1 MKSVWIGMSLL
12 TGESTS
18 CRIQTEASPLCLAL
32 ASSAFDR
39 HDKDTR
45 DDALNYEEFIEWAR
59 SNREFMLQVEQFRLL
74 SEKAIGF
81 EEEMSLPDGSDVDSD
96 LDHELEWARAQVP
109 TKDCASSELR
119 SLDQALPAP
128 WLIEPSHGY
137 GRSAASPS
145 SGPQFDFP
153 PSVNLSLEWIYG
165 AHGTTAR
172 NSCRYLCNGNIVYIV
187 SKFAI
192 VYCPARHQQQFY
204 QGHRNAIMCMDV
216 SASGEVVATGS
227 GPGHHRPEIH
237 IWNGMTMQCL
247 AVLQNFHFEGVALV
261 AFPSPA
267 SAASSS
273 MNSTNNNA
281 ATAPFTSVNSNLIK
295 KKAAHTEFL
304 VASIGSDSNGSMALW
319 NWQQACVLASG
330 RAHPTEGKRATAMV
344 LNEDGDEVLV
354 CGMHFILFHQLEGR
368 FFKHKKPLEMESRL
382 RTVPICLSAAYN
394 GPQHAVVGTSQGQL
408 LQFHKMKLMKV
419 VQAHGTQQS
428 INVCFISCRSMV
440 LFTSGKDGQIRQ
452 WDSTLR
458 PIGNAIDLHVEVL
471 QHQVATANDCETIH
485 GDDLRVC
492 SLAYDDARRRYVIGT
507 RMGHIVEFTE
517 DHLPPPTSGH
527 PPPHAAQ
534 WRIVASGHTGHAVSS
549 IALTNS
555 SVHFA
560 SCSEMDRCVKL
571 WGLRKRTS
579 LRKIQLLFSPSVAMF
594 SHDRALLAVGGA
606 DGSIL
611 LLEGATYG
619 AITQIK
625 NTTARVCG
633 LRFSPQD
640 TLLAVACGNGLIYLY
655 TLEANRR
662 LSRFALLRP
671 SSTSERTSSVPADS
685 LDFSI
690 DGNFLKS
697 QHGPADLR
705 FWDLRR
711 RACTRVTAMAT
722 VRNVIWQSFTSTIGW
737 HVSGLQS
744 RQSPARVELVAANTS
759 QNLIMVLDA
768 AGQLSITHFPCIQA
782 QPGAQTGICLEKAV
796 ERAHLAPNGVDAG
809 HLCGGFALHD
819 SILLTSSGQ
828 DGVICQWRLEKE
840 TIDVQPRGKCTYD
853 KLMAERLRVFGLE
866 DVYFGW
872 KTGPMSTFTARQ
884 PLKNRMMIPAL
895 TDGGAVMQMPQR
907 STEAPDLD
915 LSLSYVYGFNHKRN
929 GLNQVLASAGAGSF
943 LYAAGTLLVL
953 FHLHHRVQ
961 TRVFQSGI
969 THTVTHVIK
978 HPSQPFVAVGSRE
991 DNALV
996 VWNVDTQQK
1005 VVTIQGLPGAVLICA
1020 AFDDPA
1026 MALSMNA
1033 SNSTPSN
1040 GENDVAAVVW
1050 KERSHNVH
1058 SLVFYDWKKAQS
1070 IVRMDMTSLPVLFGF
1085 FDHTTVGVAQCTTGF
1100 VSGGVDHVTFWS
1112 LSTAT
1117 GHVQSRQGVFGRQ
1130 ALVQSVI
1137 CGVPVRSYVLT
1148 GTADGSV
1155 VLWENGVAAYSY
1167 PAVEKFASSD
1177 QNAMVSLVHIT
1188 STQQVIGA
1196 MQSGQ
1201 LVFWRYQAV
1210 HPAATKRCQP
1220 NDFLELLTTVA
1231 LLEGPLMPLLNR
1243 VDMPISSNNRLPRNN
1258 ESGSSVLS
1266 LVLLEAMSGLLVVLK
1281 TGEVFHVDH
1290 GVLLMDN
1297 EDDQRTVSLTMK
1309 DSVRLVFDGAN
1320 ETHDV
1325 ALHPQDGSLFA
1336 IGDARGRICVR
1347 NLQTNELVYEHHTTD
1362 REAVR
1367 ALAWNSKGDRLAISL
1382 DKGSVLIFKIMTNET
1397 WPVVAKFVCGSSGT
1411 TESGTNGTAKDAD
1424 QVLRKWCC
1432 KIKYSPAASNCE
1444 RIALACRDFKI
1455 YVYVCKWSG
1464 DTSGEG
1470 QASESYVLE
1479 HVCVGHSGRITSL
1492 DFSCDGDWLQSATSS
1507 LDMQIIRWALRR
1519 QSASND
1525 SETSQQNAQTT
1536 VAGTLPCL
1544 LREDEWSSWTNTFA
1558 GPVAGLSEIYK
1569 SRITSLDRINEDQVT
1584 KRSKS
1589 DVSSRWTSMLPTI
1602 VLGTENGEV
1611 LLHWY
1616 PMTCGESH
1624 KSLSKEYTGYFPCD
1638 TIVSHAAFCV
1648 TNTFLVTC
1656 ARNADDETITLV
1668 WKTDYEDEVRQV
1680 IRYAGITR
1688 NPNLTTIQPDE
1699 TEIQR
1704 QHAESSL
1711 LVDQLMSNAAED
1723 GIGDMFMASKPWL
1736 GAVREPTSAQDM
1748 VIQNYQSPDSTLALD
1763 FVYGLNVGAGVVYAD
1778 DSWEIVYAA
1787 ASCGIVLNTKTKSQL
1802 FNQAHQGN
1810 LISALAVHERSD
1822 LVATGECGVRI
1833 APQIVLW
1840 DVNSGSTITQ
1850 ITTVHRRGIALLRF
1864 TPNGDSLASIGMED
1878 DHVMTLYSLRSHD
1891 GQQQRM
1897 TIKPLA
1903 SVKTSKQSV
1912 WGLCLNDNKELVTCG
1927 SRHILFW
1934 QQQAAT
1940 AGRKDVGDNGAGATA
1955 GCTLGMKKGLF
1966 SSHKKCNANTI
1977 VLGAAF
1983 VSKQQHVV
1991 SSQSDGSLYL
2001 WKGRTCMDVREHA
2014 HGNAPIHA
2022 LWVDQ
2027 AHQLIY
2033 SGGNDGRVCI
2043 WNHLLEAVRT
2053 IALMDLAGPKVA
2065 MPLRSLAIQS
2075 LCVQDN
2081 RILFA
2086 TGGGE
2091 IGEIIDRTAVATAH
2105 EQSTVEYQLLL
2116 HGQAHCKGEVW
2127 GLDVHPA
2134 KIQFVTTGDDG
2145 SIRLWD
2151 APTRSLLA
2159 VHDWASDGNP
2169 RAVAFSNDG
2178 NHIVVGTSD
2187 GKLRVLTGLLEN
2199 VVTTW
2204 KCSSR
2209 AVQVVKFSPDGRILA
2224 IGGHDSTL
2232 HIYDA
2237 HTYKK
2242 LGECKGHSSTIT
2254 HMDFSKDSRVLQS
2267 TSTAGELLFWDI
2279 SKVNAFKL
2287 ITSPSSVRDV
2297 VWASWTCPFGWPVQ
2311 GIWPPDSDG
2320 SDINAVCRSQDS
2332 STVVTGDDDGLVKLF
2347 AYPCASS
2354 VAVTPAQTSVGHAS
2368 HVTNCV
2374 FTRKDLFLITTGGL
2388 DKSVFQFRV
2397 VHNPRRAPA
2406 AS

>member
-12 TGESTS
+12 TGEATS
-18 CRIQTEASPLCLAL
+18 CRMQSEASPLCLSL
-32 ASSAFDR
+32 ARSAFDR

-96 LDHELEWARAQVP
+96 LDQELEWARAQLPV
-109 TKDCASSELR
+109 KSCASGETR

-137 GRSAASPS
+137 KRSAATPS

-153 PSVNLSLEWIYG
+153 PPVNLSLEWIYG
-165 AHGTTAR
+165 AHGATTR

-237 IWNGMTMQCL
+237 VWNGLTMQCL

-273 MNSTNNNA
+273 MNSTSNNA
-281 ATAPFTSVNSNLIK
+281 VAAPFTSVNSNLIK
-295 KKAAHTEFL
+295 KKTAHREFL
-304 VASIGSDSNGSMALW
+304 IASIGSDANGSMALW

-382 RTVPICLSAAYN
+382 RTVPICLSAAFN

-458 PIGNAIDLHVEVL
+458 SIGNAIDLHVELL
-471 QHQVATANDCETIH
+471 QQQVTTANDCETIH

-492 SLAYDDARRRYVIGT
+492 SLAYDDTRRRYVIGT
-507 RMGHIVEFTE
+507 RMGHIVEFME
-517 DHLPPPTSGH
+517 DYVPPPASGH

-549 IALTNS
+549 IGLTNS
-555 SVHFA
+555 SVQFA
-560 SCSEMDRCVKL
+560 SCSEGDRCVKL

-579 LRKIQLLFSPSVAMF
+579 LRKIQLLFPPSVVMF

-619 AITQIK
+619 TVTQIK

-671 SSTSERTSSVPADS
+671 SSTSERAASLPADS

-697 QHGPADLR
+697 QHGSADLR

-711 RACTRVTAMAT
+711 RACTRVTAMAA
-722 VRNVIWQSFTSTIGW
+722 VRNVIWQTFTSTIGW
-737 HVSGLQS
+737 HVSGLKS

-759 QNLIMVLDA
+759 QNLAMIMDA
-768 AGQLSITHFPCIQA
+768 VGQLSITHFPCIQTER
-782 QPGAQTGICLEKAV
+782 GTQTEICLEKSIG
-796 ERAHLAPNGVDAG
+796 RAHLASNGVDSG
-809 HLCGGFALHD
+809 HVSGGFALHD
-819 SILLTSSGQ
+819 SILLTSSGH

-840 TIDVQPRGKCTYD
+840 TIDVQPRGKCVYNE
-853 KLMAERLRVFGLE
+853 LMTERLRVFGLE

-872 KTGPMSTFTARQ
+872 KTGPMSTFTARK
-884 PLKNRMMIPAL
+884 PLKNGIMIPTL
-895 TDGGAVMQMPQR
+895 VDGGIVKQISQR

-915 LSLSYVYGFNHKRN
+915 LSLSYVYGFNYKRN
-929 GLNQVLASAGAGSF
+929 GLNQVLASAGAGSL

-996 VWNVDTQQK
+996 IWNIDTQQK
-1005 VVTIQGLPGAVLICA
+1005 VVTIQGLPGAMLICA

-1026 MALSMNA
+1026 MALPTTA

-1040 GENDVAAVVW
+1040 GENDIAAVVW
-1050 KERSHNVH
+1050 KERSLNVH
-1058 SLVFYDWKKAQS
+1058 SLVFYDWKKAHS
-1070 IVRMDMTSLPVLFGF
+1070 IVRVDMTSFPVLFGF
-1085 FDHTTVGVAQCTTGF
+1085 FEHTTVGVPQCTTGF

-1112 LSTAT
+1112 LNTAT
-1117 GHVQSRQGVFGRQ
+1117 GHVQSKQGVFGRQ
-1130 ALVQSVI
+1130 ALVQSVV
-1137 CGVPVRSYVLT
+1137 CGVPVRPYVLT

-1155 VLWENGVAAYSY
+1155 ILWENGVAAYSY
-1167 PAVEKFASSD
+1167 AAVEKSVSSD
-1177 QNAMVSLVHIT
+1177 QNAMVSLVHIP
-1188 STQQVIGA
+1188 STQQVVGA

-1201 LVFWRYQAV
+1201 LVFWKYQPV
-1210 HPAATKRCQP
+1210 HATKRRQP
-1220 NDFLELLTTVA
+1220 HDFLSLLTTVA
-1231 LLEGPLMPLLNR
+1231 LLEGPWMTVLNR
-1243 VDMPISSNNRLPRNN
+1243 GEMPVSSSNRLSRNYD
-1258 ESGSSVLS
+1258 SDSSVLS
-1266 LVLLEAMSGLLVVLK
+1266 LILLEAMNGLLVVLK

-1297 EDDQRTVSLTMK
+1297 DDGQRTVSLTMK
-1309 DSVRLVFDGAN
+1309 DSVRLVFDAAY

-1325 ALHPQDGSLFA
+1325 ALHPCDGSLFA

-1347 NLQTNELVYEHHTTD
+1347 NLQTNALVYEHHTTD
-1362 REAVR
+1362 HEGVR
-1367 ALAWNSKGDRLAISL
+1367 ALAWNSKGDRLAVSL
-1382 DKGSVLIFKIMTNET
+1382 DKGSVLIFKISISET
-1397 WPVVAKFVCGSSGT
+1397 WPVVTKFMCGSCGI
-1411 TESGTNGTAKDAD
+1411 TESGINGTPNDEN

-1432 KIKYSPAASNCE
+1432 KIKYSPADSSCE
-1444 RIALACRDFKI
+1444 RLALACRDFKI
-1455 YVYVCKWSG
+1455 YVYVCKRG
-1464 DTSGEG
+1464 NDTSGEG
-1470 QASESYVLE
+1470 QTSESFVLE

-1492 DFSCDGDWLQSATSS
+1492 DFSRDGNWLQSATSS
-1507 LDMQIIRWALRR
+1507 LDLQIIRWALGR
-1519 QSASND
+1519 QSSSND
-1525 SETSQQNAQTT
+1525 SETSQQSAVT
-1536 VAGTLPCL
+1536 GTSVCS

-1558 GPVAGLSEIYK
+1558 GPVAGLSEIYE
-1569 SRITSLDRINEDQVT
+1569 SRITVLDRINEDLLT
-1584 KRSKS
+1584 MSGKS
-1589 DVSSRWTSMLPTI
+1589 DAQSRWTSLLPTI
-1602 VLGTENGEV
+1602 ALGTENGEI

-1624 KSLSKEYTGYFPCD
+1624 RSLSKEYTGYFPCD
-1638 TIVSHAAFCV
+1638 SIVSHAAFCV
-1648 TNTFLVTC
+1648 TNMFLVTC
-1656 ARNADDETITLV
+1656 ARNADDETIILV
-1668 WKTDYEDEVRQV
+1668 WKTDYEDELRQV
-1680 IRYAGITR
+1680 IRYAGVAR
-1688 NPNLTTIQPDE
+1688 NTAPSLEADE
-1699 TEIQR
+1699 TEVQR
-1704 QHAESSL
+1704 RHVESSL
-1711 LVDQLMSNAAED
+1711 LVDQLMANDNANSE
-1723 GIGDMFMASKPWL
+1723 GDMFMASKPWL

-1748 VIQNYQSPDSTLALD
+1748 VVQDHQSVESTLALD
-1763 FVYGLNVGAGVVYAD
+1763 FVYGLNVGAGVMYAD

-1864 TPNGDSLASIGMED
+1864 TPNGDCLASIGMED

-1891 GQQQRM
+1891 GLQQRM

-1903 SVKTSKQSV
+1903 SVKTSKQVV

-1927 SRHILFW
+1927 SKHILFW
-1934 QQQAAT
+1934 QQQAAA
-1940 AGRKDVGDNGAGATA
+1940 AGRKDVGDNGGSGATA
-1955 GCTLGMKKGLF
+1955 GYTLGMKKGLL
-1966 SSHKKCNANTI
+1966 SSHKKCNANAI
-1977 VLGAAF
+1977 VLAAAF

-2014 HGNAPIHA
+2014 HGNAPVHA
-2022 LWVDQ
+2022 LWVDP
-2027 AHQLIY
+2027 AHQLVY
-2033 SGGNDGRVCI
+2033 SGGNDGRICI
-2043 WNHLLEAVRT
+2043 WNHLLEAVRS
-2053 IALMDLAGPKVA
+2053 IALLDLAGSKMA
-2065 MPLRSLAIQS
+2065 ISLRSVAIQS
-2075 LCVQDN
+2075 VCVRDN
-2081 RILFA
+2081 RVLFS
-2086 TGGGE
+2086 TDGGE

-2105 EQSTVEYQLLL
+2105 EQSTVEYQLLV
-2116 HGQAHCKGEVW
+2116 HGQAHCRGEAW

-2159 VHDWASDGNP
+2159 VHDWASDGKP

-2187 GKLRVLTGLLEN
+2187 GKLRVLTGALEN

-2204 KCSSR
+2204 KCSSK

-2232 HIYDA
+2232 HVYDA

-2242 LGECKGHSSTIT
+2242 LGECRGHSSTIT
-2254 HMDFSKDSRVLQS
+2254 HMDFSKDSCVLQS
-2267 TSTAGELLFWDI
+2267 TSTAGELLFWDV
-2279 SKVNAFKL
+2279 SKVNASKL
-2287 ITSPSSVRDV
+2287 IPCPSAVRDV

-2311 GIWPPDSDG
+2311 GIWPLGSDG

-2332 STVVTGDDDGLVKLF
+2332 SVVVTGDDDGLIKLF
-2347 AYPCASS
+2347 AYPCTSS
-2354 VAVTPAQTSVGHAS
+2354 APEIPAQTSLGHAS
-2368 HVTNCV
+2368 HVTNCM

-2397 VHNPRRAPA
+2397 VHNPRRAPT